1 MGVARTVRAHT
12 SSRKPGL
19 GQGVLEEMVAREVW
33 HWLALNSS
41 VDSGIRT
48 VLFNHYSTPTQPRK
62 EEEKEG
68 TRRTFQGLQK
78 NRGGLIG
85 GLSVAHPSKGL
96 NAHRAPIEE
105 KVQRRDRKICCR
117 TMPGTMCN
125 GEQCTAPKDW
135 GGGAK
140 NEVERSSER
149 ESVSFGHAAMTT
161 GL

>member
-19 GQGVLEEMVAREVW
+19 GQSVLERMVAREVW

-48 VLFNHYSTPTQPRK
+48 VLSNHYSTPTQPRK

-78 NRGGLIG
+78 NRGGLIE
-85 GLSVAHPSKGL
+85 GLSVAHPSKAL
-96 NAHRAPIEE
+96 NAHRVP
-105 KVQRRDRKICCR
+105 KRK
-117 TMPGTMCN
+117 
-125 GEQCTAPKDW
+125 
-135 GGGAK
+135 
-140 NEVERSSER
+140 RSSDVTGRYVAER
-149 ESVSFGHAAMTT
+149 CLERCVMESNVQHQRT
-161 GL
+161 GAEEQRTRLNVHRRERASLLGMLP